1 MDASLKPIADDN
13 VTAWR
18 IKNRAGFKK
27 KCIITFASILGT
39 DKALGMEFSKIIAY
53 PKRSLYFINLNR
65 LVQQAIL
72 LQLLP

>member
-1 MDASLKPIADDN
+1 M
-13 VTAWR
+13 
-18 IKNRAGFKK
+18 IKLQLEESKIGLVSKRN
-27 KCIITFASILGT
+27 ASILGT